1 MDYTLT
7 IIKPDAVKR
16 DLIGKIITRLEE
28 NHFKIVEL
36 KMTHLKLTDAQSFY
50 SMHKDKPFY
59 SSLCNFMTSSPVVV
73 MVLQKDNAIES
84 LRKTMGATDPKS
96 AAPKTIRKEFGMNV
110 EQNSIHG
117 SDSEESAKREIAF
130 FFLNFAETHF

>member
-50 SMHKDKPFY
+50 YMHKDKPFY

-84 LRKTMGATDPKS
+84 LRKTMGATDPKA

-117 SDSEESAKREIAF
+117 SDSEESTKREIAF